1 MNLYRELKRKLRIP
15 LLCVLVCLLFSFPA
29 YAARYTDPYPT
40 AENKKGIA
48 LGWDMEEDS
57 IELNVCHATFNFS
70 LSQIFAFENE
80 KNSRSSYAYTYKGKK
95 YWFRKPNINSYD
107 RILKK
112 LKKNNTIVTGI
123 LLMEKRRDLKRLIC
137 SSGRSQKAY
146 FYAWNMDNGTNQRQ
160 IEAAISFL
168 ANRYNGGKHGNVVGW
183 IVGNEIDSPDDWN
196 EAGKISFSE
205 YMDLY
210 CRMFEVSSKI
220 VRKAYT
226 NARLYIPLDHFW
238 NMINSNKYT
247 ARACLEA
254 FAARM
259 KKDGYAWNLAYHAYN
274 GDLMQPSI
282 TDPQYFETT
291 QDIDSPI
298 ITMKNLNVLS
308 DYIRTNYGEKTRIML
323 SEHGYSSTW
332 KHKKVSAQQC
342 LAIAL
347 SYYLTQLDP
356 MVDSFIYY
364 SQVDQND
371 LKKVGATFGIWNVSK
386 HENATSKK
394 QSWSIFKYMDT
405 DLDDPILK
413 EARNTAEKMTGR
425 KVEPT
430 RKIRRT
436 TLKIRGKYGL
446 KKKLTKG
453 WKACGAVSSVRRKGS
468 RYTLR
473 RDTSRNKN
481 VYWGLQQNFKK
492 LNVSSSP
499 HLVLTVRKGRLTTGR
514 TQLLIR
520 VFSGK
525 KSVFETYAD
534 IRSKKTQRLQADL
547 SGWQGRK
554 AITRIEILVK
564 RESGKWKSRSG
575 AVVEKIGF
583 F

>member
-1 MNLYRELKRKLRIP
+1 MVILCMT
-15 LLCVLVCLLFSFPA
+15 LLAPCS
-29 YAARYTDPYPT
+29 AAVRRSPYPT
-40 AENKKGIA
+40 AQNKKGIA

-238 NMINSNKYT
+238 NMIYSNKYT

-332 KHKKVSAQQC
+332 KNKKVSAQQC

-371 LKKVGATFGIWNVSK
+371 LKKVGAAFGIWNVSK

-394 QSWSIFKYMDT
+394 QSWSTFKYMDT

-446 KKKLTKG
+446 KKKLIKG

-564 RESGKWKSRSG
+564 LESGKWKSRSG

>member
-1 MNLYRELKRKLRIP
+1 MKRSFRTILP
-15 LLCVLVCLLFSFPA
+15 LVILCFTLVSTC
-29 YAARYTDPYPT
+29 AAAVRRTPYPT
-40 AENKKGIA
+40 AQNKKGIA

-70 LSQIFAFENE
+70 LSAIFAYEDE
-80 KNSRSSYAYTYKGKK
+80 KNTRSSYAYTYKGKK

-107 RILKK
+107 KTLKK
-112 LKKNNTIVTGI
+112 LKKNHTIVTGI
-123 LLMEKRRDLKRLIC
+123 LLMEKRKDLKRLIC
-137 SSGRSQKAY
+137 PSGRSKKAY
-146 FYAWNMDNGTNQRQ
+146 FYAWNMDKGTNQRQ

-168 ANRYNGGKHGNVVGW
+168 ARRYNGGKHGNVVGW

-196 EAGKISFSE
+196 EAGKISFSK

-210 CRMFEVSSKI
+210 CRMFEVSAKI
-220 VRKAYT
+220 VRKAYA

-238 NMINSNKYT
+238 NMIYSNKYT

-291 QDIDSPI
+291 QDINSPI

-308 DYIRTNYGEKTRIML
+308 DYIRKKYGEKTRIML

-332 KHKKVSAQQC
+332 NHKKVSAQQC

-371 LKKVGATFGIWNVSK
+371 LKKVGASFGIWNVSK

-394 QSWSIFKYMDT
+394 KSWSTFKYMDT
-405 DLDDPILK
+405 DLDDPVLK
-413 EARNTAEKMTGR
+413 EARSTAEKMTGR
-425 KVEPT
+425 KVKPT
-430 RKIRRT
+430 RKIRRAA
-436 TLKIRGKYGL
+436 LKRRGKYSM
-446 KKKLTKG
+446 KKKLAKG
-453 WKACGAVSSVRRKGS
+453 WKACGAVSSVKRKGGS
-468 RYTLR
+468 YTLR

-492 LNVSSSP
+492 LNVSSRP
-499 HLVLTVRKGRLTTGR
+499 HLVLTVRKGRLTRGR

-547 SGWQGRK
+547 SRWPGNK
-554 AITRIEILVK
+554 AITRIEILIK

-575 AVVEKIGF
+575 AIVEKIGF

>member
-1 MNLYRELKRKLRIP
+1 MKRCLRTIP
-15 LLCVLVCLLFSFPA
+15 AVVILCMTLLAPCS
-29 YAARYTDPYPT
+29 AAVRRSPYPT
-40 AENKKGIA
+40 AQNKKGIA

-137 SSGRSQKAY
+137 SSGRFQKAY

-332 KHKKVSAQQC
+332 KNKKVSAQQC

-394 QSWSIFKYMDT
+394 QSWSTFKYMDT

-564 RESGKWKSRSG
+564 LESGKWKSRSG

>member
-1 MNLYRELKRKLRIP
+1 MKRCLQTIP
-15 LLCVLVCLLFSFPA
+15 AVVILCMTLLAPCS
-29 YAARYTDPYPT
+29 AAVRRSPYPT
-40 AENKKGIA
+40 AQNKKGIA

-394 QSWSIFKYMDT
+394 QSWSTFKYMDT

-564 RESGKWKSRSG
+564 LESGKWKSRSG